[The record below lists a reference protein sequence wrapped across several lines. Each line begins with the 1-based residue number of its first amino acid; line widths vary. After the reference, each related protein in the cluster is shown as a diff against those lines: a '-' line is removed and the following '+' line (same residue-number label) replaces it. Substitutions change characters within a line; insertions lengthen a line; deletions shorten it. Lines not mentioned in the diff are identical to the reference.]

1 MEYMTPN
8 YDESK
13 QSCKVEVGYKNIFKD
28 NKKVKITPLV
38 IDINSGKVI
47 EQQSIIVN
55 LTENNN

>member
-1 MEYMTPN
+1 MTPN

-28 NKKVKITPLV
+28 NTKVKIKPLV
-38 IDINSGKVI
+38 IDINSGEVI
-47 EQQSIIVN
+47 KQESIIVN